1 MCRLNLVF
9 VEERQDL
16 HTPLLTITFLAVYL
30 MNRGKPSYMNESS
43 MRVNNTFRYIIDC
56 FWRKHR
62 RDSPCQTSS
71 VVFKIFLRFFFLTHS
86 LIDRCHWQ
94 ILVKIMFQTLF
105 GGLLNHLYHYASENV
120 PVKHLS
126 LICITFTLTTIYSLK
141 NCSVYGRSCR
151 IYSPKSFRFFQ
162 NVFR

>member
-1 MCRLNLVF
+1 MCLVGVCRLNLVF

-56 FWRKHR
+56 FWRKHC

-71 VVFKIFLRFFFLTHS
+71 VVFQIFLRFFFLTRS
-86 LIDRCHWQ
+86 LIDRCQ
-94 ILVKIMFQTLF
+94 IVTDTCKNNVSNFVWKPFKSTLSLRKWKCSSEASLF
-105 GGLLNHLYHYASENV
+105 NLYHLYFNY
-120 PVKHLS
+120 HLLAQKLFS
-126 LICITFTLTTIYSLK
+126 LWKILSYL
-141 NCSVYGRSCR
+141 
-151 IYSPKSFRFFQ
+151 
-162 NVFR
+162 